1 MYIGSGE
8 GGTKNG
14 VSHMKTINYITKKIQ
29 RQGIRKVLRLGYI
42 RTMRPVYPESIVVE
56 IMNKCNLKCKH
67 CRVTYYGNV
76 MDDVDPIF
84 MEFEYFTKIVDR
96 ISPLIRKA
104 YRFQFSTVEP
114 LFHKDIFRMMD
125 YVSKY
130 NKNIDLG
137 ILSNGMLL
145 NEKII
150 NELMRR
156 NVSSISISL
165 DGYKKETVE
174 AFKTNVN
181 YDRLISNIRL
191 LTKIC
196 KNKIEVNAVFV
207 ATRANIDEL
216 VEYVGF
222 CKSLG
227 IDRILVNGFQSF
239 FHDFSHLYLYSKQG
253 NPEVQKIFQC
263 AYDKAK
269 SNHINIEFPSLV
281 AKPSVC
287 GMHSTMIIDDR
298 GNIAPCIHLAR
309 KAHFELFSE
318 SKVSDPV
325 VWGNIFDEDPL
336 AIWRSKNSVQF
347 RAKLKSKEIPDECSL
362 CVDAYGVGCSRKL
375 EVLKET
381 T

>member
-1 MYIGSGE
+1 
-8 GGTKNG
+8 
-14 VSHMKTINYITKKIQ
+14 
-29 RQGIRKVLRLGYI
+29 
-42 RTMRPVYPESIVVE
+42 MRPLYPEAIVLE

-84 MEFEYFTKIVDR
+84 MEYEYFTKIVDR

-114 LFHKDIFRMMD
+114 LYHKDIFRMMD

-145 NEKII
+145 NERNI

-156 NVSSISISL
+156 NVSSIAISL

-181 YDRLISNIRL
+181 FDRLISNIRL
-191 LTKIC
+191 LAKIC
-196 KNKIEVNAVFV
+196 KNRIEVNAVFV

-239 FHDFSHLYLYSKQG
+239 FHDFSHLY
-253 NPEVQKIFQC
+253 F
-263 AYDKAK
+263 
-269 SNHINIEFPSLV
+269 
-281 AKPSVC
+281 
-287 GMHSTMIIDDR
+287 
-298 GNIAPCIHLAR
+298 
-309 KAHFELFSE
+309 
-318 SKVSDPV
+318 
-325 VWGNIFDEDPL
+325 
-336 AIWRSKNSVQF
+336 
-347 RAKLKSKEIPDECSL
+347 
-362 CVDAYGVGCSRKL
+362 
-375 EVLKET
+375 
-381 T
+381 